1 MSRGF
6 HNFLHKVEGQVRIT
20 SASDLEERY
29 GHSMAHYA
37 VEHPTPFKLCK
48 ALRDRDP
55 PICIDD
61 SIAKEW
67 LRTYGGQLDD
77 ALKDLEPYKKTFF
90 CFD

>member
-1 MSRGF
+1 M
-6 HNFLHKVEGQVRIT
+6 EGQVRIT

-37 VEHPTPFKLCK
+37 VEHATPFKLCK

-67 LRTYGGQLDD
+67 LRTYGGQLGG
-77 ALKDLEPYKKTFF
+77 ALKDLKPYKKTLFS
-90 CFD
+90 CVLMRRAGSL